1 MTGNEGGNSNFYVKS
16 IELAMPMYEK
26 IDKDS
31 FEEYFVKKVTDRII

>member
-1 MTGNEGGNSNFYVKS
+1 MTGNEGENSNFCLKS

-31 FEEYFVKKVTDRII
+31 FEEFFVKKVTDRMI